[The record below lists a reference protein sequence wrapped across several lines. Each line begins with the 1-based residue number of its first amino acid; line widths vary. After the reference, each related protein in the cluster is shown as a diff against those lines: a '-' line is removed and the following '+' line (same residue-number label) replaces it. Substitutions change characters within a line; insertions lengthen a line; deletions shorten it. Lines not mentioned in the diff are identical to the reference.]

1 MVYSLMEIRMR
12 YFMLMLAFVAL
23 LAGCASNKP
32 KEQKPAAEPAATAPE
47 TATPPQQPSEP
58 TPEPAPE
65 GPGTETP
72 EAPAPENPPAPVE
85 SPEPEVKIPK
95 PDIPVADEE
104 TQKKIDEAI
113 KKFQDTSAKWDE
125 REDAILKTL
134 VGIGAI
140 ATPDVLRL
148 TENPDIE
155 AQAAGM
161 ILKFFYLLPEK
172 ERNTALVYQLFND
185 DLDMRAAANAMLVRL
200 TGKKD
205 IGYDATASEADR
217 YAAIKK
223 WAEALGVEGIK

>member
-1 MVYSLMEIRMR
+1 MR
-12 YFMLMLAFVAL
+12 YFLLMLALVAL

-32 KEQKPAAEPAATAPE
+32 KEQKPAAKPAATAPE
-47 TATPPQQPSEP
+47 TATPPGET
-58 TPEPAPE
+58 TPEAAPE
-65 GPGTETP
+65 GPGAETP
-72 EAPAPENPPAPVE
+72 EAPPPENPPAPVE
-85 SPEPEVKIPK
+85 NPEPEVKVPK
-95 PDIPVADEE
+95 PEIPVADAE

-113 KKFQDTSAKWDE
+113 GKFKDASAKWDE
-125 REDAILKTL
+125 REDAMLKTL

-148 TENPDIE
+148 TENEDMEP
-155 AQAAGM
+155 QAAGM

-172 ERNTALVYQLFND
+172 ERNTALVYQLFSD
-185 DLDMRAAANAMLVRL
+185 DSDIRNAANAMLARL

-205 IGYDATASEADR
+205 IGYDANGSEADR